1 MSTTV
6 TSPVA
11 QITLPYQ
18 GMFSGICCT
27 TQELFIMK
35 MLDLSGTALLQ
46 VASK

>member
-11 QITLPYQ
+11 QITLPHQ
-18 GMFSGICCT
+18 GIFSGICCT
-27 TQELFIMK
+27 IQELFLMK
-35 MLDLSGTALLQ
+35 MLDSGGTTLLQ